1 MYLFDIKNIIFLTF
15 MLLNIFKLIFLEKKL
30 LKNYTKI
37 LYCRKDFLFQKHYS
51 IHLIKLILNS
61 IFILFFVV
69 IASSAKAKYASFI
82 INENTKRIY
91 HNTNADTRN
100 YPASLT
106 KIMTLY
112 MIFDS
117 LKNKKISMNTKFK
130 ISKRAAR
137 QPPSKL
143 NLSAGSSIT
152 VRNAIL
158 ALITKSANDVATVV
172 AENLGKSERNFAK
185 LMTKKARKL
194 GMSRTTFK
202 NASGLPNRGQLST
215 ARDMAVL
222 GMAIR
227 KNHPNFFK
235 LFKTKSFVYKGVK
248 YTNHNNLLSNY
259 SGTDGIKTGYT
270 NASGFNLVAS
280 VERNGQRIIGVVFG
294 GKKARSRDKH
304 MISLLNK
311 YFKTSP
317 SKPLVRIAK
326 PSEMPKVRPKIIVS
340 EKNVKSFKIP
350 PKTTKTLYS
359 ENVQDDWFVQIGAFK
374 NRLNAHK
381 AARNARN
388 IVPEQLGNLPASL
401 SKITKTNNKNSN
413 LEYLWRVR
421 FIELA
426 ENQARSVCAELWT
439 SGLSCIPLP
448 SNNKS

>member
-1 MYLFDIKNIIFLTF
+1 MFRNYV
-15 MLLNIFKLIFLEKKL
+15 KLISFLPVFWM
-30 LKNYTKI
+30 I
-37 LYCRKDFLFQKHYS
+37 C
-51 IHLIKLILNS
+51 
-61 IFILFFVV
+61 V
-69 IASSAKAKYASFI
+69 SSAHAKYASFI

-91 HNTNADTRN
+91 HNANADTRN

-112 MIFDS
+112 LVFDA
-117 LKNKKISMNTKFK
+117 LKSKKISMSSKFK
-130 ISKRAAR
+130 VSKRATR

-143 NLSAGSSIT
+143 NLSAGSNIT
-152 VRNAIL
+152 VKNAIL
-158 ALITKSANDVATVV
+158 ALVTKSANDVATVI
-172 AENLGKSERNFAK
+172 AENLGKSERNFAR
-185 LMTKKARKL
+185 LMTKKAKKL
-194 GMSRTTFK
+194 GMTRTTFR

-215 ARDMAVL
+215 ARDMATL
-222 GMAIR
+222 GIAIR

-235 LFKTKSFVYKGVK
+235 LFKTKSFVYKGIK
-248 YTNHNNLLSNY
+248 YSNHNNLLGSY
-259 SGTDGIKTGYT
+259 YGTDGIKTGYT

-304 MISLLNK
+304 MIKLLNK
-311 YFKTSP
+311 HFKTSP

-326 PSEMPKVRPKIIVS
+326 PSELPKKRPEILII
-340 EKNVKSFKIP
+340 EKNIKNFKIP
-350 PKTTKTLYS
+350 PKVISRITLN
-359 ENVQDDWFVQIGAFK
+359 NVDDDWFIQIGAFK

-401 SKITKTNNKNSN
+401 SKITKSSTNNN
-413 LEYLWRVR
+413 LQYLWRVR
-421 FIELA
+421 FVELA

-448 SNNKS
+448 SNNNS

>member
-1 MYLFDIKNIIFLTF
+1 MFKTSAQMISINKKKMQIYLNKVKWF
-15 MLLNIFKLIFLEKKL
+15 
-30 LKNYTKI
+30 
-37 LYCRKDFLFQKHYS
+37 
-51 IHLIKLILNS
+51 
-61 IFILFFVV
+61 FILLISFLVF
-69 IASSAKAKYASFI
+69 IQPAQAKYASFI
-82 INENTKRIY
+82 INENTKRVY
-91 HNTNADTRN
+91 YTANADTRN

-112 MIFDS
+112 MIFDA
-117 LKNKKISMNTKFK
+117 LKTKKISMNTKFK
-130 ISKRAAR
+130 VSRRATR

-143 NLSAGSSIT
+143 NLSAGSSIS
-152 VRNAIL
+152 VKHAIL

-172 AENLGKSERNFAK
+172 AENLGKSERNFAR
-185 LMTKKARKL
+185 LMTKKAKKL
-194 GMSRTTFK
+194 GMKRTTFK

-215 ARDMAVL
+215 ARDMATL

-227 KNHPNFFK
+227 KNHSVFFK
-235 LFKTKSFVYKGVK
+235 LFKTKSFIYKGTR
-248 YTNHNNLLSNY
+248 YSNHNNLLGSY

-270 NASGFNLVAS
+270 HASGFNLVAS

-304 MISLLNK
+304 MIKLLNR
-311 YFKTSP
+311 YFKTNA

-326 PSEMPKVRPKIIVS
+326 ASELPKNRPKIIVA
-340 EKNVKSFKIP
+340 EKNVKNFKVP
-350 PKTTKTLYS
+350 PNVINTLLLDRT
-359 ENVQDDWFVQIGAFK
+359 NDDWFIQIGAFT

-388 IVPEQLGNLPASL
+388 VVPEQLGNLPASL
-401 SKITKTNNKNSN
+401 SKISKVNNNN
-413 LEYLWRVR
+413 TEYLWRVR

-448 SNNKS
+448 SNKNSNS

>member
-1 MYLFDIKNIIFLTF
+1 MFRNYV
-15 MLLNIFKLIFLEKKL
+15 KLISFLPVFWM
-30 LKNYTKI
+30 I
-37 LYCRKDFLFQKHYS
+37 C
-51 IHLIKLILNS
+51 
-61 IFILFFVV
+61 V
-69 IASSAKAKYASFI
+69 SSAHAKYASFI

-91 HNTNADTRN
+91 HNANADTRN

-112 MIFDS
+112 LVFDA
-117 LKNKKISMNTKFK
+117 LKSKKISMNSKFK
-130 ISKRAAR
+130 VSKRATR

-143 NLSAGSSIT
+143 NLSAGSNIT
-152 VRNAIL
+152 VKNAIL
-158 ALITKSANDVATVV
+158 ALVTKSANDVATVI

-185 LMTKKARKL
+185 LMTRKAKKL
-194 GMSRTTFK
+194 GMTRTTFR

-215 ARDMAVL
+215 ARDMATL
-222 GMAIR
+222 GIAIR
-227 KNHPNFFK
+227 KNHPKFFK
-235 LFKTKSFVYKGVK
+235 LFKTKSFIYKGIK
-248 YTNHNNLLSNY
+248 YTNHNNLLGSY

-304 MISLLNK
+304 MVTLLNK
-311 YFKTSP
+311 YFKTSL

-326 PSEMPKVRPKIIVS
+326 PSELPKTRPKIVVA
-340 EKNVKSFKIP
+340 EKHIKNFKIP
-350 PKTTKTLYS
+350 P
-359 ENVQDDWFVQIGAFK
+359 EIINNIIPNDIEEDWFIQIGAFK

-401 SKITKTNNKNSN
+401 SKITKSSTNNN
-413 LEYLWRVR
+413 LQYLWRVR
-421 FIELA
+421 FVELA

-448 SNNKS
+448 SNNNS

>member
-1 MYLFDIKNIIFLTF
+1 MLNYQTF
-15 MLLNIFKLIFLEKKL
+15 
-30 LKNYTKI
+30 
-37 LYCRKDFLFQKHYS
+37 FLFQNNYS
-51 IHLIKLILNS
+51 IRLIKLIFNS
-61 IFILFFVV
+61 IFILFFIV
-69 IASSAKAKYASFI
+69 ISSSAKAKYASFV

-112 MIFDS
+112 MVFDA

-152 VRNAIL
+152 VKNAIL

-194 GMSRTTFK
+194 GMTRTTFK

-222 GMAIR
+222 GIAIR

-235 LFKTKSFVYKGVK
+235 LFKTKSFVYKGIK

-304 MISLLNK
+304 MINLLNK
-311 YFKTSP
+311 YFKTNP

-326 PSEMPKVRPKIIVS
+326 PSEIPKARPKIIIA
-340 EKNVKSFKIP
+340 EKNVRNFKIP
-350 PKTTKTLYS
+350 AKANKTLYS
-359 ENVQDDWFVQIGAFK
+359 ENIQDNWFVQIGAFK

-401 SKITKTNNKNSN
+401 SKITKTNNANNN

>member
-1 MYLFDIKNIIFLTF
+1 MFQNYV
-15 MLLNIFKLIFLEKKL
+15 KLISFLPVFWMI
-30 LKNYTKI
+30 Y
-37 LYCRKDFLFQKHYS
+37 
-51 IHLIKLILNS
+51 
-61 IFILFFVV
+61 V
-69 IASSAKAKYASFI
+69 SSAHAKYASFI

-91 HNTNADTRN
+91 HNANADTRN

-112 MIFDS
+112 LVFDA
-117 LKNKKISMNTKFK
+117 LKSKKISMNSKFK
-130 ISKRAAR
+130 VSKRATR

-143 NLSAGSSIT
+143 NLSAGSNIT
-152 VRNAIL
+152 VKNAIL
-158 ALITKSANDVATVV
+158 ALVTKSANDVATVI

-185 LMTKKARKL
+185 LMTRKAKKL
-194 GMSRTTFK
+194 GMTRTTFR

-215 ARDMAVL
+215 ARDMATL
-222 GMAIR
+222 GIAIR
-227 KNHPNFFK
+227 KNHPKFFK
-235 LFKTKSFVYKGVK
+235 LFKTKSFIYKGIK
-248 YTNHNNLLSNY
+248 YTNHNNLLGSY

-304 MISLLNK
+304 MVTLLNK
-311 YFKTSP
+311 YFKTSL

-326 PSEMPKVRPKIIVS
+326 PSELPKIRPKIVMA
-340 EKNVKSFKIP
+340 EKNIKNFKIP
-350 PKTTKTLYS
+350 PKITNNIIPN
-359 ENVQDDWFVQIGAFK
+359 NVEEDWFIQIGAFK

-401 SKITKTNNKNSN
+401 SKITKSSTNNN
-413 LEYLWRVR
+413 LQYLWRVR
-421 FIELA
+421 FVELA

-448 SNNKS
+448 SNNNS

>member
-1 MYLFDIKNIIFLTF
+1 MFRNYV
-15 MLLNIFKLIFLEKKL
+15 KLISFLPVFWM
-30 LKNYTKI
+30 I
-37 LYCRKDFLFQKHYS
+37 C
-51 IHLIKLILNS
+51 
-61 IFILFFVV
+61 V
-69 IASSAKAKYASFI
+69 SSAHAKYASFI

-91 HNTNADTRN
+91 HNANADTRN

-112 MIFDS
+112 LVFDA
-117 LKNKKISMNTKFK
+117 LKSKKISMNSKFK
-130 ISKRAAR
+130 VSKRATR

-143 NLSAGSSIT
+143 NLSAGSNIT
-152 VRNAIL
+152 VKNAIL
-158 ALITKSANDVATVV
+158 ALVTKSANDVATVI
-172 AENLGKSERNFAK
+172 AENLGKSERNFAR
-185 LMTKKARKL
+185 LMTRKAKKL
-194 GMSRTTFK
+194 GMTRTTFR

-215 ARDMAVL
+215 ARDMATL
-222 GMAIR
+222 GIAIR
-227 KNHPNFFK
+227 KNHPEFFK
-235 LFKTKSFVYKGVK
+235 LFKTKSFIYKGIK
-248 YTNHNNLLSNY
+248 YTNHNNLLGSY

-304 MISLLNK
+304 MVTLLNK
-311 YFKTSP
+311 YFKTSL

-326 PSEMPKVRPKIIVS
+326 PSELPKTRPKIVVA
-340 EKNVKSFKIP
+340 EKNIKNFKIP
-350 PKTTKTLYS
+350 P
-359 ENVQDDWFVQIGAFK
+359 EIINNIIPNDIEEDWFIQIGAFK

-401 SKITKTNNKNSN
+401 SKITKSSTNNN
-413 LEYLWRVR
+413 LQYLWRVR
-421 FIELA
+421 FVELA

-448 SNNKS
+448 SNNNS

>member
-1 MYLFDIKNIIFLTF
+1 MFRNYV
-15 MLLNIFKLIFLEKKL
+15 KLISFLPVFWM
-30 LKNYTKI
+30 I
-37 LYCRKDFLFQKHYS
+37 C
-51 IHLIKLILNS
+51 
-61 IFILFFVV
+61 V
-69 IASSAKAKYASFI
+69 SSAHAKYASFI

-91 HNTNADTRN
+91 HNANADTRN

-112 MIFDS
+112 LVFDA
-117 LKNKKISMNTKFK
+117 LKSKKISMNSKFK
-130 ISKRAAR
+130 VSKRATR

-143 NLSAGSSIT
+143 NLSAGSNIT
-152 VRNAIL
+152 VKNAIL
-158 ALITKSANDVATVV
+158 ALVTKSANDVATVI

-185 LMTKKARKL
+185 LMTRKAKKL
-194 GMSRTTFK
+194 GMTRTTFR

-215 ARDMAVL
+215 ARDMATL
-222 GMAIR
+222 GIAIR
-227 KNHPNFFK
+227 KNHPKFFK
-235 LFKTKSFVYKGVK
+235 LFKTKSFIYKGVK
-248 YTNHNNLLSNY
+248 YTNHNNLLGSY

-304 MISLLNK
+304 MVTLLNK
-311 YFKTSP
+311 YFKTSL

-326 PSEMPKVRPKIIVS
+326 PSELPKTRPKIVVA
-340 EKNVKSFKIP
+340 EKNIKNFKIP
-350 PKTTKTLYS
+350 P
-359 ENVQDDWFVQIGAFK
+359 EIINNIIPNDIEEDWFIQIGAFK

-401 SKITKTNNKNSN
+401 SKITKSSTNNN
-413 LEYLWRVR
+413 LQYLWRVR
-421 FIELA
+421 FVELA

-448 SNNKS
+448 SNNNS

>member
-1 MYLFDIKNIIFLTF
+1 MFRNYV
-15 MLLNIFKLIFLEKKL
+15 KLISFLPVFWMI
-30 LKNYTKI
+30 Y
-37 LYCRKDFLFQKHYS
+37 
-51 IHLIKLILNS
+51 
-61 IFILFFVV
+61 V
-69 IASSAKAKYASFI
+69 SSAHAKYASFI

-91 HNTNADTRN
+91 HNANADTRN

-112 MIFDS
+112 LVFDA
-117 LKNKKISMNTKFK
+117 LKSKKISMNSKFK
-130 ISKRAAR
+130 VSKRATR

-143 NLSAGSSIT
+143 NLSAGSNIT
-152 VRNAIL
+152 VKNAIL
-158 ALITKSANDVATVV
+158 ALVTKSANDVATVI
-172 AENLGKSERNFAK
+172 AENLGKSERNFAR
-185 LMTKKARKL
+185 LMTRKAKKL
-194 GMSRTTFK
+194 GMTRTTFR

-215 ARDMAVL
+215 ARDMATL
-222 GMAIR
+222 GIAIR
-227 KNHPNFFK
+227 KNHPKFFK
-235 LFKTKSFVYKGVK
+235 LFKTKSFIYKGIK
-248 YTNHNNLLSNY
+248 YTNHNNLLGSY

-304 MISLLNK
+304 MVTLLNK
-311 YFKTSP
+311 YFKTTL

-326 PSEMPKVRPKIIVS
+326 PSELPKTRPKIVVA
-340 EKNVKSFKIP
+340 EKNIKNFRIP
-350 PKTTKTLYS
+350 PKITNNIIPN
-359 ENVQDDWFVQIGAFK
+359 NVEEDWFIQIGAFK

-401 SKITKTNNKNSN
+401 SKITKSSTNNN
-413 LEYLWRVR
+413 LQYLWRVR
-421 FIELA
+421 FVELA

-448 SNNKS
+448 SNKNS

>member
-1 MYLFDIKNIIFLTF
+1 MFRNYV
-15 MLLNIFKLIFLEKKL
+15 KLISFLPVFWM
-30 LKNYTKI
+30 I
-37 LYCRKDFLFQKHYS
+37 C
-51 IHLIKLILNS
+51 
-61 IFILFFVV
+61 V
-69 IASSAKAKYASFI
+69 SSAHAKYASFI

-91 HNTNADTRN
+91 HNANADTRN

-112 MIFDS
+112 LVFDA
-117 LKNKKISMNTKFK
+117 LKSKKISMNSKFK
-130 ISKRAAR
+130 VSKRATR

-143 NLSAGSSIT
+143 NLSAGSNIT
-152 VRNAIL
+152 VKNAIL
-158 ALITKSANDVATVV
+158 ALVTKSANDVATVI
-172 AENLGKSERNFAK
+172 AENLGKSERNFAR
-185 LMTKKARKL
+185 LMTRKAKKL
-194 GMSRTTFK
+194 GMTRTTFR

-215 ARDMAVL
+215 ARDMATL
-222 GMAIR
+222 GIAIR
-227 KNHPNFFK
+227 KNHPKFFK
-235 LFKTKSFVYKGVK
+235 LFKTKSFIYKGIK
-248 YTNHNNLLSNY
+248 YTNHNNLLGSY

-304 MISLLNK
+304 MVTLLNK
-311 YFKTSP
+311 YFKTTL

-326 PSEMPKVRPKIIVS
+326 PSELPKTRPKIVMA
-340 EKNVKSFKIP
+340 EKNIKNFRIP
-350 PKTTKTLYS
+350 PKIINNIIPNNI
-359 ENVQDDWFVQIGAFK
+359 EEDWFIQIGAFK

-401 SKITKTNNKNSN
+401 SKITKSSTNNN
-413 LEYLWRVR
+413 LQYLWRVR
-421 FIELA
+421 FVELA

-448 SNNKS
+448 SNNNS

>member
-1 MYLFDIKNIIFLTF
+1 MLRDYINIVSIHKFLSYQKYNTSY
-15 MLLNIFKLIFLEKKL
+15 FKKLSLISVLILIYLIF
-30 LKNYTKI
+30 
-37 LYCRKDFLFQKHYS
+37 
-51 IHLIKLILNS
+51 
-61 IFILFFVV
+61 V
-69 IASSAKAKYASFI
+69 SAANAKYASFV

-91 HNTNADTRN
+91 HNKNADTRN

-112 MIFDS
+112 MIFDA
-117 LKNKKISMNTKFK
+117 LKSNKVSMNTKFK
-130 ISKRAAR
+130 ISKRATR

-143 NLSAGSSIT
+143 NLAAGSKIT
-152 VRNAIL
+152 VKNAIL

-185 LMTKKARKL
+185 LMTKKAKNL
-194 GMSRTTFK
+194 GMTRTIFK
-202 NASGLPNRGQLST
+202 NASGLPNRSQLST
-215 ARDMAVL
+215 ARDMATL

-227 KNHPNFFK
+227 KNHPKLFK
-235 LFKTKSFVYKGVK
+235 LFKTKSFVYNGVK
-248 YTNHNNLLSNY
+248 YINHNNLLGSY

-294 GKKARSRDKH
+294 GKKARSRDRH
-304 MISLLNK
+304 MVKLLNK
-311 YFKTSP
+311 YFKTVP

-326 PSEMPKVRPKIIVS
+326 PSELPKNRPKLTVI
-340 EKNVKSFKIP
+340 EKNIKNFSVPHKVVNLSSSSS
-350 PKTTKTLYS
+350 L
-359 ENVQDDWFVQIGAFK
+359 QDDWFIQIGAFK

-388 IVPEQLGNLPASL
+388 VVPEQLGNLPASL
-401 SKITKTNNKNSN
+401 SKITKTSDENKK

-426 ENQARSVCAELWT
+426 EYQARSVCAELWT

-448 SNNKS
+448 SNKKS

>member
-1 MYLFDIKNIIFLTF
+1 MFQNYV
-15 MLLNIFKLIFLEKKL
+15 KLISFLPVFWM
-30 LKNYTKI
+30 I
-37 LYCRKDFLFQKHYS
+37 C
-51 IHLIKLILNS
+51 
-61 IFILFFVV
+61 V
-69 IASSAKAKYASFI
+69 SSAHAKYASFI

-91 HNTNADTRN
+91 HNANADTRN

-112 MIFDS
+112 LVFDA
-117 LKNKKISMNTKFK
+117 LKSKKISMNSKFK
-130 ISKRAAR
+130 VSKRATR

-143 NLSAGSSIT
+143 NLSAGSNIT
-152 VRNAIL
+152 VKNAIL
-158 ALITKSANDVATVV
+158 ALVTKSANDVATVI

-185 LMTKKARKL
+185 LMTRKAKKL
-194 GMSRTTFK
+194 GMTRTTFR

-215 ARDMAVL
+215 ARDMATL
-222 GMAIR
+222 GIAIR
-227 KNHPNFFK
+227 KNHPKFFK
-235 LFKTKSFVYKGVK
+235 LFKTKSFIYKGIK
-248 YTNHNNLLSNY
+248 YTNHNNLLGSY

-304 MISLLNK
+304 MVTLLNK
-311 YFKTSP
+311 YFKTSL

-326 PSEMPKVRPKIIVS
+326 PSELPKIRPKIVMA
-340 EKNVKSFKIP
+340 EKNIKNFKIP
-350 PKTTKTLYS
+350 PKITNNIIPN
-359 ENVQDDWFVQIGAFK
+359 NVEEDWFIQIGAFT

-401 SKITKTNNKNSN
+401 SKITKSSTNNN
-413 LEYLWRVR
+413 LQYLWRVR
-421 FIELA
+421 FVELA

-448 SNNKS
+448 SNNNS

>member
-1 MYLFDIKNIIFLTF
+1 MFRNYV
-15 MLLNIFKLIFLEKKL
+15 KLISFLPVFWM
-30 LKNYTKI
+30 I
-37 LYCRKDFLFQKHYS
+37 C
-51 IHLIKLILNS
+51 
-61 IFILFFVV
+61 V
-69 IASSAKAKYASFI
+69 SSAHAKYASFI

-91 HNTNADTRN
+91 HNANADTRN

-112 MIFDS
+112 LVFDA
-117 LKNKKISMNTKFK
+117 LKSKKISMNSKFK
-130 ISKRAAR
+130 VSKRATR

-143 NLSAGSSIT
+143 NLSAGSNIT
-152 VRNAIL
+152 VKNAIL
-158 ALITKSANDVATVV
+158 ALVTKSANDVATVI
-172 AENLGKSERNFAK
+172 AENLGKSERNFAR
-185 LMTKKARKL
+185 LMTRKAKKL
-194 GMSRTTFK
+194 GMTRTTFR

-215 ARDMAVL
+215 ARDMATL
-222 GMAIR
+222 GIAIR
-227 KNHPNFFK
+227 KNHPKFFK
-235 LFKTKSFVYKGVK
+235 LFKTKSFIYKGIK
-248 YTNHNNLLSNY
+248 YTNHNNLLGSY

-304 MISLLNK
+304 MVTLLNK
-311 YFKTSP
+311 YFKTSL

-326 PSEMPKVRPKIIVS
+326 PSELPKTRPKIVVA
-340 EKNVKSFKIP
+340 EKNIKNFNIP
-350 PKTTKTLYS
+350 P
-359 ENVQDDWFVQIGAFK
+359 EIINNIIPNDIEEDWFIQIGAFK

-401 SKITKTNNKNSN
+401 SKITKSSTNNN
-413 LEYLWRVR
+413 LQYLWRVR
-421 FIELA
+421 FVELA

-448 SNNKS
+448 SNNNS

>member
-1 MYLFDIKNIIFLTF
+1 MFRNYV
-15 MLLNIFKLIFLEKKL
+15 KLISFLPVFWM
-30 LKNYTKI
+30 I
-37 LYCRKDFLFQKHYS
+37 C
-51 IHLIKLILNS
+51 
-61 IFILFFVV
+61 V
-69 IASSAKAKYASFI
+69 SSAHAKYASFI

-91 HNTNADTRN
+91 HNANADTRN

-112 MIFDS
+112 LVFDA
-117 LKNKKISMNTKFK
+117 LKSKKISMNSKFK
-130 ISKRAAR
+130 VSKRATR

-143 NLSAGSSIT
+143 NLSAGSNIT
-152 VRNAIL
+152 VKNAIL
-158 ALITKSANDVATVV
+158 ALVTKSANDVATVI
-172 AENLGKSERNFAK
+172 AENLGKSERNFAR
-185 LMTKKARKL
+185 LMTRKAKKL
-194 GMSRTTFK
+194 GMTRTTFR

-215 ARDMAVL
+215 ARDMATL
-222 GMAIR
+222 GIAIR
-227 KNHPNFFK
+227 KNHPKFFK
-235 LFKTKSFVYKGVK
+235 LFKTKSFIYKGIK
-248 YTNHNNLLSNY
+248 YTNHNNLLGSY

-304 MISLLNK
+304 MVTLLNK
-311 YFKTSP
+311 YFKTSL

-326 PSEMPKVRPKIIVS
+326 PSELPKIRPKIVMA
-340 EKNVKSFKIP
+340 EKNIKNFRIP
-350 PKTTKTLYS
+350 PKIINNIIPN
-359 ENVQDDWFVQIGAFK
+359 NVEEDWFIQIGAFK

-401 SKITKTNNKNSN
+401 SKITKSSTNNN
-413 LEYLWRVR
+413 LQYLWRVR
-421 FIELA
+421 FVELA

-448 SNNKS
+448 SNNNS

>member
-1 MYLFDIKNIIFLTF
+1 MI
-15 MLLNIFKLIFLEKKL
+15 
-30 LKNYTKI
+30 
-37 LYCRKDFLFQKHYS
+37 C
-51 IHLIKLILNS
+51 
-61 IFILFFVV
+61 V
-69 IASSAKAKYASFI
+69 SSAHAKYASFI

-91 HNTNADTRN
+91 HNANADTRN

-112 MIFDS
+112 LVFDA
-117 LKNKKISMNTKFK
+117 LKSKKISMSSKFK
-130 ISKRAAR
+130 VSKRATR

-143 NLSAGSSIT
+143 NLSAGSNIT
-152 VRNAIL
+152 VKNAIL
-158 ALITKSANDVATVV
+158 ALVTKSANDVATVI

-185 LMTKKARKL
+185 LMTRKAKKL
-194 GMSRTTFK
+194 GMTRTTFR

-215 ARDMAVL
+215 ARDMATL
-222 GMAIR
+222 GIAIR
-227 KNHPNFFK
+227 KNHPKFFK
-235 LFKTKSFVYKGVK
+235 LFKTKSFIYKGVK
-248 YTNHNNLLSNY
+248 YTNHNNLLGSY

-304 MISLLNK
+304 MVTLLNK
-311 YFKTSP
+311 YFKTSL

-326 PSEMPKVRPKIIVS
+326 PSELPKTRPKIVVA
-340 EKNVKSFKIP
+340 EKNIKNFKIP
-350 PKTTKTLYS
+350 P
-359 ENVQDDWFVQIGAFK
+359 EIINNIIPNDIEEDWFIQIGAFK

-401 SKITKTNNKNSN
+401 SKITKSSTNNN
-413 LEYLWRVR
+413 LQYLWRVR
-421 FIELA
+421 FVELA

-448 SNNKS
+448 SNNNS

>member
-1 MYLFDIKNIIFLTF
+1 MI
-15 MLLNIFKLIFLEKKL
+15 
-30 LKNYTKI
+30 
-37 LYCRKDFLFQKHYS
+37 C
-51 IHLIKLILNS
+51 
-61 IFILFFVV
+61 V
-69 IASSAKAKYASFI
+69 SSAHAKYASFI

-91 HNTNADTRN
+91 HNANADTRN

-112 MIFDS
+112 LVFDA
-117 LKNKKISMNTKFK
+117 LKSKKISMSSKFK
-130 ISKRAAR
+130 VSKRATR

-143 NLSAGSSIT
+143 NLSAGSNIT
-152 VRNAIL
+152 VKNAIL
-158 ALITKSANDVATVV
+158 ALVTKSANDVATVI
-172 AENLGKSERNFAK
+172 AENLGKSERNFAR
-185 LMTKKARKL
+185 LMTRKAKKL
-194 GMSRTTFK
+194 GMTRTTFR

-215 ARDMAVL
+215 ARDMATL
-222 GMAIR
+222 GIAIR
-227 KNHPNFFK
+227 KNHPKFFK
-235 LFKTKSFVYKGVK
+235 LFKTKSFIYKGVK
-248 YTNHNNLLSNY
+248 YTNHNNLLGSY

-304 MISLLNK
+304 MVTLLNK
-311 YFKTSP
+311 YFKTSL

-326 PSEMPKVRPKIIVS
+326 PSELPKTRPKIVVT
-340 EKNVKSFKIP
+340 EKNIKNFKIP
-350 PKTTKTLYS
+350 P
-359 ENVQDDWFVQIGAFK
+359 EIINNIIPNDIEEDWFIQIGAFK

-401 SKITKTNNKNSN
+401 SKITKSSTNNN
-413 LEYLWRVR
+413 LQYLWRVR
-421 FIELA
+421 FVELA

-448 SNNKS
+448 SNNNS

>member
-1 MYLFDIKNIIFLTF
+1 MFRNYV
-15 MLLNIFKLIFLEKKL
+15 KLISFLPVFWM
-30 LKNYTKI
+30 I
-37 LYCRKDFLFQKHYS
+37 C
-51 IHLIKLILNS
+51 
-61 IFILFFVV
+61 V
-69 IASSAKAKYASFI
+69 SSAHAKYASFI

-91 HNTNADTRN
+91 HNANADTRN

-112 MIFDS
+112 LVFDA
-117 LKNKKISMNTKFK
+117 LKSKKISMNSKFK
-130 ISKRAAR
+130 VSKRATR

-143 NLSAGSSIT
+143 NLSAGSNIT
-152 VRNAIL
+152 VKNAIL
-158 ALITKSANDVATVV
+158 ALVTKSANDVATVI
-172 AENLGKSERNFAK
+172 AENLGKSERNFAR
-185 LMTKKARKL
+185 LMTRKAKKL
-194 GMSRTTFK
+194 GMTRTTFR

-215 ARDMAVL
+215 ARDMATL
-222 GMAIR
+222 GIAIR
-227 KNHPNFFK
+227 KNHPKFFK
-235 LFKTKSFVYKGVK
+235 LFKTKSFIYKGIK
-248 YTNHNNLLSNY
+248 YTNHNNLLGSY

-304 MISLLNK
+304 MVTLLNK
-311 YFKTSP
+311 YFKTSL

-326 PSEMPKVRPKIIVS
+326 PSELPKTRPKIVVT
-340 EKNVKSFKIP
+340 EKNIKNFKIP
-350 PKTTKTLYS
+350 P
-359 ENVQDDWFVQIGAFK
+359 EIIDNIIPNDIEEDWFIQIGAFK

-401 SKITKTNNKNSN
+401 SKITKSSTNNN
-413 LEYLWRVR
+413 LQYLWRVR
-421 FIELA
+421 FVELA

-448 SNNKS
+448 SNNNS

>member
-1 MYLFDIKNIIFLTF
+1 MSKTSAQMISIDKKKMQIYLNKVKWF
-15 MLLNIFKLIFLEKKL
+15 
-30 LKNYTKI
+30 
-37 LYCRKDFLFQKHYS
+37 
-51 IHLIKLILNS
+51 
-61 IFILFFVV
+61 FILLIGFLVF
-69 IASSAKAKYASFI
+69 IQPAQAKYASFI
-82 INENTKRIY
+82 INENTKRVY
-91 HNTNADTRN
+91 YTANADTRN

-112 MIFDS
+112 MIFDA
-117 LKNKKISMNTKFK
+117 LKTKKISMNTKFK
-130 ISKRAAR
+130 VSRRATR

-143 NLSAGSSIT
+143 NLSAGSSIS
-152 VRNAIL
+152 VKHAIL

-172 AENLGKSERNFAK
+172 AENLGKSERNFAR
-185 LMTKKARKL
+185 LMTKKAKKL
-194 GMSRTTFK
+194 GMKRTTFK

-215 ARDMAVL
+215 ARDMATL

-227 KNHPNFFK
+227 KNHSVFFK
-235 LFKTKSFVYKGVK
+235 LFKTKSFIYKGTR
-248 YTNHNNLLSNY
+248 YSNHNNLLGSY

-270 NASGFNLVAS
+270 HASGFNLVAS

-304 MISLLNK
+304 MIKLLNK
-311 YFKTSP
+311 YFKTSA

-326 PSEMPKVRPKIIVS
+326 ASELPKNRPKIIVA
-340 EKNVKSFKIP
+340 EKNVKNFKVP
-350 PKTTKTLYS
+350 PNVINTLLLDRT
-359 ENVQDDWFVQIGAFK
+359 NDDWFIQIGAFT

-388 IVPEQLGNLPASL
+388 VVPEQLGNLPASL
-401 SKITKTNNKNSN
+401 SKISKVNNNN
-413 LEYLWRVR
+413 TEYLWRVR

-448 SNNKS
+448 SNKNSNS

>member
-1 MYLFDIKNIIFLTF
+1 MFR
-15 MLLNIFKLIFLEKKL
+15 
-30 LKNYTKI
+30 NY
-37 LYCRKDFLFQKHYS
+37 
-51 IHLIKLILNS
+51 IKLISFLS
-61 IFILFFVV
+61 AFLIIFI
-69 IASSAKAKYASFI
+69 SSAHAKYASFI

-91 HNTNADTRN
+91 HNANADTRN

-112 MIFDS
+112 LVFDA
-117 LKNKKISMNTKFK
+117 LKSKKILMNTRFK
-130 ISKRAAR
+130 VSKRATR

-143 NLSAGSSIT
+143 NLSAGSKIT

-158 ALITKSANDVATVV
+158 ALVTKSANDVATVI
-172 AENLGKSERNFAK
+172 AENLGKSERNFAR
-185 LMTKKARKL
+185 LMTKKAKKL
-194 GMSRTTFK
+194 GMTRTTFR

-215 ARDMAVL
+215 ARDMATL
-222 GMAIR
+222 GIAIR

-235 LFKTKSFVYKGVK
+235 LFKTKSFVYKGIK
-248 YTNHNNLLSNY
+248 YSNHNNLLGSY
-259 SGTDGIKTGYT
+259 HGTDGIKTGYT

-304 MISLLNK
+304 MIKLLNK
-311 YFKTSP
+311 HFKTSP

-326 PSEMPKVRPKIIVS
+326 PSELPKKRPEILII
-340 EKNVKSFKIP
+340 EKNIKNFKIP
-350 PKTTKTLYS
+350 PKVINRITLN
-359 ENVQDDWFVQIGAFK
+359 NVDDDWFIQIGAFK

-401 SKITKTNNKNSN
+401 SKITKSSTNNN
-413 LEYLWRVR
+413 LQYLWRVR
-421 FIELA
+421 FVELA

-448 SNNKS
+448 SNNNS

>member
-1 MYLFDIKNIIFLTF
+1 MI
-15 MLLNIFKLIFLEKKL
+15 
-30 LKNYTKI
+30 
-37 LYCRKDFLFQKHYS
+37 C
-51 IHLIKLILNS
+51 
-61 IFILFFVV
+61 V
-69 IASSAKAKYASFI
+69 SSAHAKYASFI

-91 HNTNADTRN
+91 HNANADTRN

-112 MIFDS
+112 LVFDA
-117 LKNKKISMNTKFK
+117 LKSKKISMSSKFK
-130 ISKRAAR
+130 VSKRATR

-143 NLSAGSSIT
+143 NLSAGSNIT
-152 VRNAIL
+152 VKNAIL
-158 ALITKSANDVATVV
+158 ALVTKSANDVATVI
-172 AENLGKSERNFAK
+172 AENLGKSERNFAR
-185 LMTKKARKL
+185 LMTRKAKKL
-194 GMSRTTFK
+194 GMTRTTFR

-215 ARDMAVL
+215 ARDMATL
-222 GMAIR
+222 GIAIR
-227 KNHPNFFK
+227 KNHPKFFK
-235 LFKTKSFVYKGVK
+235 LFKTKSFIYKGIK
-248 YTNHNNLLSNY
+248 YTNHNNLLGSY

-304 MISLLNK
+304 MVTLLNK
-311 YFKTSP
+311 YFKTSL

-326 PSEMPKVRPKIIVS
+326 PSELPKTRPKIVVA
-340 EKNVKSFKIP
+340 EKNIKNFKIP
-350 PKTTKTLYS
+350 P
-359 ENVQDDWFVQIGAFK
+359 EIINNIIPNDIEEDWFIQIGAFK

-401 SKITKTNNKNSN
+401 SKITKSSTNNN
-413 LEYLWRVR
+413 LQYLWRVR
-421 FIELA
+421 FVELA

-448 SNNKS
+448 SNNNS

>member
-1 MYLFDIKNIIFLTF
+1 MFRNYV
-15 MLLNIFKLIFLEKKL
+15 KLISFLPVFWM
-30 LKNYTKI
+30 I
-37 LYCRKDFLFQKHYS
+37 C
-51 IHLIKLILNS
+51 
-61 IFILFFVV
+61 V
-69 IASSAKAKYASFI
+69 SSAHAKYASFI

-91 HNTNADTRN
+91 HNANADTRN

-112 MIFDS
+112 LVFDA
-117 LKNKKISMNTKFK
+117 LKSKKISMNSKFK
-130 ISKRAAR
+130 VSKRATR

-143 NLSAGSSIT
+143 NLSAGSNIT
-152 VRNAIL
+152 VKNAIL
-158 ALITKSANDVATVV
+158 ALVTKSANDVATVI
-172 AENLGKSERNFAK
+172 AENLGKSERNFAR
-185 LMTKKARKL
+185 LMTRKAKKL
-194 GMSRTTFK
+194 GMTRTTFR

-215 ARDMAVL
+215 ARDMATL
-222 GMAIR
+222 GIAIR
-227 KNHPNFFK
+227 KNHPKFFK
-235 LFKTKSFVYKGVK
+235 LFKTKSFIYKGVK
-248 YTNHNNLLSNY
+248 YTNHNNLLGSY

-304 MISLLNK
+304 MVTLLNK
-311 YFKTSP
+311 YFKTSL

-326 PSEMPKVRPKIIVS
+326 PSELPKTRPKIVVA
-340 EKNVKSFKIP
+340 EKNIKNFKIP
-350 PKTTKTLYS
+350 P
-359 ENVQDDWFVQIGAFK
+359 EIINNIIQNNVEEDWFIQIGAFK

-401 SKITKTNNKNSN
+401 SKITKSSTNNN
-413 LEYLWRVR
+413 LQYLWRVR
-421 FIELA
+421 FVELA

-448 SNNKS
+448 SNNNS

>member
-1 MYLFDIKNIIFLTF
+1 MLNNCAKILNYQKFFLFN
-15 MLLNIFKLIFLEKKL
+15 
-30 LKNYTKI
+30 KNYS
-37 LYCRKDFLFQKHYS
+37 LR
-51 IHLIKLILNS
+51 LIKLIFNS
-61 IFILFFVV
+61 IFILFF
-69 IASSAKAKYASFI
+69 IAIVSSAEAKYASFI

-112 MIFDS
+112 MVFDA

-152 VRNAIL
+152 VKNAIL

-172 AENLGKSERNFAK
+172 AENLGKSERNFAR
-185 LMTKKARKL
+185 LMTRKAKKL
-194 GMSRTTFK
+194 GMTRTTFK

-215 ARDMAVL
+215 ARDMAIL

-227 KNHPNFFK
+227 KNHSNFFK

-248 YTNHNNLLSNY
+248 YTNHNNLLSSY

-304 MISLLNK
+304 MINLLNK

-326 PSEMPKVRPKIIVS
+326 PSEMPKVRPKIIVA
-340 EKNVKSFKIP
+340 EKNVKNFKIP
-350 PKTTKTLYS
+350 PKTTKTLYAES
-359 ENVQDDWFVQIGAFK
+359 VQDDWFVQIGAFK

-401 SKITKTNNKNSN
+401 SKITKTNNATNN

-448 SNNKS
+448 SNNES

>member
-1 MYLFDIKNIIFLTF
+1 M
-15 MLLNIFKLIFLEKKL
+15 
-30 LKNYTKI
+30 LKNYTKT
-37 LYCRKDFLFQKHYS
+37 LSYQKHFLFQKYCS
-51 IHLIKLILNS
+51 MNLIKLISNS
-61 IFILFFVV
+61 IFILFFMV
-69 IASSAKAKYASFI
+69 ISFSAEAKYASFI

-112 MIFDS
+112 MIFDA

-152 VRNAIL
+152 VKNAIL

-172 AENLGKSERNFAK
+172 AENLGKSERNFAR
-185 LMTKKARKL
+185 LMTRKAKKL
-194 GMSRTTFK
+194 GMTRTTFK

-215 ARDMAVL
+215 ARDMAIL

-248 YTNHNNLLSNY
+248 YTNHNNLLSSY

-326 PSEMPKVRPKIIVS
+326 PSEMPKVRPKIIVA

-359 ENVQDDWFVQIGAFK
+359 KNVQDDWFVQIGAFK

-401 SKITKTNNKNSN
+401 SKITKTSNTKND
-413 LEYLWRVR
+413 LDYLWRVR

-426 ENQARSVCAELWT
+426 ENQARSVCAELWS

-448 SNNKS
+448 SDKS

>member
-1 MYLFDIKNIIFLTF
+1 MFRNYV
-15 MLLNIFKLIFLEKKL
+15 KLISFLPVFWM
-30 LKNYTKI
+30 I
-37 LYCRKDFLFQKHYS
+37 C
-51 IHLIKLILNS
+51 
-61 IFILFFVV
+61 V
-69 IASSAKAKYASFI
+69 SSAHAKYASFI

-91 HNTNADTRN
+91 HNANADTRN

-112 MIFDS
+112 LVFDA
-117 LKNKKISMNTKFK
+117 LKSKKILMNSKFK
-130 ISKRAAR
+130 VSKRATR

-143 NLSAGSSIT
+143 NLSAGSNIT
-152 VRNAIL
+152 VKNAIL
-158 ALITKSANDVATVV
+158 ALVTKSANDVATVI
-172 AENLGKSERNFAK
+172 AENLGKSERNFAR
-185 LMTKKARKL
+185 LMTRKAKKL
-194 GMSRTTFK
+194 GMTRTTFR

-215 ARDMAVL
+215 ARDMATL
-222 GMAIR
+222 GIAIR
-227 KNHPNFFK
+227 KNHPKFFK
-235 LFKTKSFVYKGVK
+235 LFKTKSFIYKGIK
-248 YTNHNNLLSNY
+248 YTNHNNLLGSY

-304 MISLLNK
+304 MVTLLNK
-311 YFKTSP
+311 YFKTSL

-326 PSEMPKVRPKIIVS
+326 PSELPKTRPKIVLA
-340 EKNVKSFKIP
+340 EKNIKNFRIPRKIINNIIP
-350 PKTTKTLYS
+350 NNIE
-359 ENVQDDWFVQIGAFK
+359 ENWFIQIGAFK

-388 IVPEQLGNLPASL
+388 VVPEQLGNLPASL
-401 SKITKTNNKNSN
+401 SKITKSSTNNN
-413 LEYLWRVR
+413 LQYLWRVR
-421 FIELA
+421 FVELA

>member
-1 MYLFDIKNIIFLTF
+1 MISIDKKKMQIYLNKVKWF
-15 MLLNIFKLIFLEKKL
+15 
-30 LKNYTKI
+30 
-37 LYCRKDFLFQKHYS
+37 
-51 IHLIKLILNS
+51 
-61 IFILFFVV
+61 FILLIGFLVF
-69 IASSAKAKYASFI
+69 IQPAQAKYASFI
-82 INENTKRIY
+82 INENTKRVY
-91 HNTNADTRN
+91 YTANADTRN

-112 MIFDS
+112 MIFDA
-117 LKNKKISMNTKFK
+117 LKTKKISMNTKFK
-130 ISKRAAR
+130 VSRRATR

-143 NLSAGSSIT
+143 NLSAGSSIS
-152 VRNAIL
+152 VKHAIL

-185 LMTKKARKL
+185 LMTKKAKKL
-194 GMSRTTFK
+194 GMKRTTFK

-215 ARDMAVL
+215 ARDMATL

-227 KNHPNFFK
+227 KNHSVFFK
-235 LFKTKSFVYKGVK
+235 LFKTKSFIYKGTR
-248 YTNHNNLLSNY
+248 YSNHNNLLGSY

-270 NASGFNLVAS
+270 HASGFNLVAS

-304 MISLLNK
+304 MIKLLNR
-311 YFKTSP
+311 YFKTNA

-326 PSEMPKVRPKIIVS
+326 ASELPKNRPKIIVA
-340 EKNVKSFKIP
+340 EKNVKNFKVP
-350 PKTTKTLYS
+350 PNVINTLLLDRT
-359 ENVQDDWFVQIGAFK
+359 NDDWFIQIGAFT

-388 IVPEQLGNLPASL
+388 VVPEQLGNLPASL
-401 SKITKTNNKNSN
+401 SKISKVNNNN
-413 LEYLWRVR
+413 TEYLWRVR

-448 SNNKS
+448 SNKNSNS

>member
-1 MYLFDIKNIIFLTF
+1 
-15 MLLNIFKLIFLEKKL
+15 MLIDLSNVIRSYAFKL
-30 LKNYTKI
+30 LKCNTALISKN
-37 LYCRKDFLFQKHYS
+37 LFLFS
-51 IHLIKLILNS
+51 SFLLSLIILGSPAN
-61 IFILFFVV
+61 
-69 IASSAKAKYASFI
+69 AKYASFV

-91 HNTNADTRN
+91 HNKNADTRN

-112 MIFDS
+112 MIFDALES
-117 LKNKKISMNTKFK
+117 KKISMKTRLKV
-130 ISKRAAR
+130 SKRASR

-143 NLSAGSSIT
+143 YLSPGSTIT
-152 VRNAIL
+152 VKNAIM

-185 LMTKKARKL
+185 LMTKKAKQL
-194 GMSRTTFK
+194 GMTRTTFK

-215 ARDMAVL
+215 ARDMATL

-227 KNHPNFFK
+227 RNHPKFFK
-235 LFKTKSFVYKGVK
+235 LFKTKHFVYQGTK
-248 YTNHNNLLSNY
+248 YTNHNNLLGSY

-270 NASGFNLVAS
+270 SASGFNLVAS

-294 GKKARSRDKH
+294 GKKARSRDRH
-304 MISLLNK
+304 MIKLLNRH
-311 YFKTSP
+311 FKTKP

-326 PSEMPKVRPKIIVS
+326 PSEIPLARPTISIV
-340 EKNVKSFKIP
+340 EKSVKNFNIP
-350 PKTTKTLYS
+350 PTLKLPPS
-359 ENVQDDWFVQIGAFK
+359 DKEEDWFIQIGAFK

-388 IVPEQLGNLPASL
+388 MVPEQLANLPASL
-401 SKITKTNNKNSN
+401 SKITRTSDKNNTV
-413 LEYLWRVR
+413 EYLWRVR

-439 SGLSCIPLP
+439 SGFSCIPLP
-448 SNNKS
+448 ANTDKS

>member
-1 MYLFDIKNIIFLTF
+1 MI
-15 MLLNIFKLIFLEKKL
+15 
-30 LKNYTKI
+30 
-37 LYCRKDFLFQKHYS
+37 C
-51 IHLIKLILNS
+51 
-61 IFILFFVV
+61 V
-69 IASSAKAKYASFI
+69 SSAHAKYASFI

-91 HNTNADTRN
+91 HNANADTRN

-112 MIFDS
+112 LVFDA
-117 LKNKKISMNTKFK
+117 LKSKKISMNSKFK
-130 ISKRAAR
+130 VSKRATR

-143 NLSAGSSIT
+143 NLSAGSNIT
-152 VRNAIL
+152 VKNAIL
-158 ALITKSANDVATVV
+158 ALVTKSANDVATVI
-172 AENLGKSERNFAK
+172 AENLGKSERNFAR
-185 LMTKKARKL
+185 LMTRKAKKL
-194 GMSRTTFK
+194 GMTRTTFR

-215 ARDMAVL
+215 ARDMATL
-222 GMAIR
+222 GIAIR
-227 KNHPNFFK
+227 KNHPKFFK
-235 LFKTKSFVYKGVK
+235 LFKTKSFIYKGIK
-248 YTNHNNLLSNY
+248 YTNHNNLLGSY

-304 MISLLNK
+304 MVTLLNK
-311 YFKTSP
+311 YFKTSL

-326 PSEMPKVRPKIIVS
+326 PSELPKIRPKIVMA
-340 EKNVKSFKIP
+340 EKNIKNFKIP
-350 PKTTKTLYS
+350 PKITNNIIPN
-359 ENVQDDWFVQIGAFK
+359 NVEEDWFIQIGAFK

-401 SKITKTNNKNSN
+401 SKITKSSTNNN
-413 LEYLWRVR
+413 LQYLWRVR
-421 FIELA
+421 FVELA

-448 SNNKS
+448 SNNNS

>member
-1 MYLFDIKNIIFLTF
+1 MT
-15 MLLNIFKLIFLEKKL
+15 
-30 LKNYTKI
+30 
-37 LYCRKDFLFQKHYS
+37 
-51 IHLIKLILNS
+51 
-61 IFILFFVV
+61 

-112 MIFDS
+112 MVFDA

-152 VRNAIL
+152 VKNAIL

-172 AENLGKSERNFAK
+172 AENLGKSERNFAR
-185 LMTKKARKL
+185 LMTRKAKKL
-194 GMSRTTFK
+194 GMTRTIFK

-215 ARDMAVL
+215 ARDMAIL

-235 LFKTKSFVYKGVK
+235 LFKTKSFVYKGIK

-270 NASGFNLVAS
+270 SASGFNLVAS

-304 MISLLNK
+304 MINLLNK
-311 YFKTSP
+311 YFKTNP
-317 SKPLVRIAK
+317 SKPLVRTAK
-326 PSEMPKVRPKIIVS
+326 PSELPKVRPKIVIA

-401 SKITKTNNKNSN
+401 SKITKTNNANNN

>member
-1 MYLFDIKNIIFLTF
+1 MFR
-15 MLLNIFKLIFLEKKL
+15 
-30 LKNYTKI
+30 NY
-37 LYCRKDFLFQKHYS
+37 
-51 IHLIKLILNS
+51 IKLISFLS
-61 IFILFFVV
+61 AFLIIFI
-69 IASSAKAKYASFI
+69 SSAHAKYASFI

-91 HNTNADTRN
+91 HNANADTRN

-112 MIFDS
+112 LVFDA
-117 LKNKKISMNTKFK
+117 LKSKKILMNTKFK
-130 ISKRAAR
+130 VSKRATR

-143 NLSAGSSIT
+143 NLSSGSKIT

-158 ALITKSANDVATVV
+158 ALVTKSANDVATVI
-172 AENLGKSERNFAK
+172 AENLGKSERNFAR
-185 LMTKKARKL
+185 LMTKKAKKL
-194 GMSRTTFK
+194 GMTRTTFR

-215 ARDMAVL
+215 ARDMATL
-222 GMAIR
+222 GIAIR

-235 LFKTKSFVYKGVK
+235 LFKTKSFVYKGIK
-248 YTNHNNLLSNY
+248 YSNHNNLLGSY
-259 SGTDGIKTGYT
+259 YGTDGIKTGYT

-304 MISLLNK
+304 MIKLLNK
-311 YFKTSP
+311 HFKTNS

-326 PSEMPKVRPKIIVS
+326 PSELPKKRPEILIV
-340 EKNVKSFKIP
+340 EKNIKNFKIP
-350 PKTTKTLYS
+350 PKVISRITLN
-359 ENVQDDWFVQIGAFK
+359 NVDDDWFIQIGAFK

-401 SKITKTNNKNSN
+401 SKITKSSTNNN
-413 LEYLWRVR
+413 LQYLWRVR
-421 FIELA
+421 FVELA

-448 SNNKS
+448 SNNNS

>member
-1 MYLFDIKNIIFLTF
+1 MEFAASLPSLIAQTTNEAPLIISPAAKTPGIEVSIVSKSALIVPHLDIC
-15 MLLNIFKLIFLEKKL
+15 KL
-30 LKNYTKI
+30 LSPN
-37 LYCRKDFLFQKHYS
+37 
-51 IHLIKLILNS
+51 NS
-61 IFILFFVV
+61 G
-69 IASSAKAKYASFI
+69 
-82 INENTKRIY
+82 
-91 HNTNADTRN
+91 
-100 YPASLT
+100 
-106 KIMTLY
+106 
-112 MIFDS
+112 
-117 LKNKKISMNTKFK
+117 KFSG
-130 ISKRAAR
+130 SKPR
-137 QPPSKL
+137 
-143 NLSAGSSIT
+143 
-152 VRNAIL
+152 

-172 AENLGKSERNFAK
+172 AENLGKSERNFAR
-185 LMTKKARKL
+185 LMTRKAKKL
-194 GMSRTTFK
+194 GMTRTIFK

-215 ARDMAVL
+215 ARDMAIL

-235 LFKTKSFVYKGVK
+235 LFKTKSFVYKGIK

-270 NASGFNLVAS
+270 SASGFNLVAS

-304 MISLLNK
+304 MINLLNK
-311 YFKTSP
+311 YFKTNP
-317 SKPLVRIAK
+317 FKPLVRIAK
-326 PSEMPKVRPKIIVS
+326 PSELPKARPKIVIA

-401 SKITKTNNKNSN
+401 SKITKTNNANNN